1 LASVFGEVVATT
13 AQPEHQ
19 GRADAV
25 RRWCIVAACLSAFFG
40 CYVGLVPFH
49 FARPVDVSL
58 FETFRRSAEHGIGS
72 RANFLANILLFIPVG
87 FFGAGALAGRTNRT
101 WIAALAVFCLL
112 LASGVL
118 SLAVEILQVM
128 VPSRTP
134 SLADV
139 GAQMLGTSAGIG
151 CWFAAHRDVHAWA
164 ARHTSA
170 GVGPLETSLWV
181 YAAVRVIGLL
191 LPLNVTVSL
200 STLVEKY
207 RRGMIIIDP
216 RQSFHR
222 VDFLQG
228 AAAELVLT
236 APIGILAYLLATRH
250 TARRPV
256 VVAVVLG
263 TTFSVLT
270 ELAQVIVMSR
280 TADIGDVVTGTIGV
294 VAGVAVAVMFMG
306 APVVHETPGA
316 RRWWAVAGLLLSL
329 AAYAAYN
336 LSPFDFARPDDTAAR
351 VSMLFQLPFYSYY
364 VGPELESV
372 SGALLK
378 VLLGVPV
385 GLFCGLAAA
394 PLLNVYPRVVTLVA
408 VAGGVICFFA
418 VEAGQV
424 LLPSRYPDTTD
435 VVLAGCG
442 LWLGITVLRIATS
455 TRSGPAPRAVSDR
468 TVLQP
473 DGSARPS

>member
-1 LASVFGEVVATT
+1 MASVFGADVATT
-13 AQPEHQ
+13 GQPEHQ
-19 GRADAV
+19 GRVEAV
-25 RRWCIVAACLSAFFG
+25 RRWCVLGACLSAFFG
-40 CYVGLVPFH
+40 CYVGLVPFS
-49 FARPVDVSL
+49 FALPADVSI

-87 FFGAGALAGRTNRT
+87 FFGAGALVGRTNRT
-101 WIAALAVFCLL
+101 WVTAIAVSCLL
-112 LASGVL
+112 FASGAL
-118 SLAVEILQVM
+118 SLAVEVLQVL

-139 GAQMLGTSAGIG
+139 GAQVTGAVAGVG

-164 ARHTSA
+164 ARRTSA

-181 YAAVRVIGLL
+181 YAAVRVLGLL

-200 STLVEKY
+200 STLVAKY

-216 RQSFHR
+216 AQSFHR

-236 APIGILAYLLATRH
+236 APIGILACLLATRH
-250 TARRPV
+250 GARRPT
-256 VVAVVLG
+256 VVAVVIG
-263 TTFSVLT
+263 TAFSVLT
-270 ELAQVIVMSR
+270 ELAQLFVISR

-294 VAGVAVAVMFMG
+294 LAGVVVAAMFMD
-306 APVVHETPGA
+306 APAVRESPGP
-316 RRWWAVAGLLLSL
+316 RRVWAVAGLLLSL

-336 LSPFDFARPDDTAAR
+336 LSPFDFARPVDAATR

-372 SGALLK
+372 SGAMLK

-385 GLFCGLAAA
+385 GLFCGLAAGS
-394 PLLNVYPRVVTLVA
+394 LLNVYPRVVALVA
-408 VAGGVICFFA
+408 LAGGVVCFLA

-435 VVLAGCG
+435 VVLAACG
-442 LWLGITVLRIATS
+442 LWLGLMAVRIATNNKS
-455 TRSGPAPRAVSDR
+455 ESPWSPPSDR

-473 DGSARPS
+473 DGSVRPN